1 MSRSTPPA
9 TPSNLV
15 SSINN
20 ENDDGGNYSHAKLAA
35 KGLWQPPAEAVVFTA
50 SSAPQRFL
58 LPMAHLAQEA
68 ISGVYDS
75 ANYNPSPAFF
85 MRSPRAA
92 SKYTQRV
99 AEAQRDRERQ
109 AQQAQWL
116 AEAAGQNED
125 TNKEDK
131 DDKDDNDQG
140 SGFTDTTNAT
150 SAGSATTEFLP
161 TEGLFAID
169 EAGSLSDTL
178 EQDQEQ
184 EQGSPYS
191 VEM

>member
-9 TPSNLV
+9 TPSNLAN
-15 SSINN
+15 SINN

-35 KGLWQPPAEAVVFTA
+35 KGLWQPPAEAVVFST

-75 ANYNPSPAFF
+75 PNYNPSPAFF

-109 AQQAQWL
+109 AQAQWL
-116 AEAAGQNED
+116 AETVAAQNEE
-125 TNKEDK
+125 TNKE
-131 DDKDDNDQG
+131 DNDQG

-150 SAGSATTEFLP
+150 SAGSATEFLP

-178 EQDQEQ
+178 EQEQ
-184 EQGSPYS
+184 EQGSPFS

>member
-1 MSRSTPPA
+1 MFST
-9 TPSNLV
+9 
-15 SSINN
+15 
-20 ENDDGGNYSHAKLAA
+20 
-35 KGLWQPPAEAVVFTA
+35 

-75 ANYNPSPAFF
+75 PNYNPSPAFF

-116 AEAAGQNED
+116 AETIAVQNED
-125 TNKEDK
+125 TNKE
-131 DDKDDNDQG
+131 DNDQG

-150 SAGSATTEFLP
+150 STGSATEFLP

-178 EQDQEQ
+178 EQEQEQ
-184 EQGSPYS
+184 EQGSPFS